1 MANRWDFQYSV
12 KKPPEGGVVEL
23 SKDELERHLLNRLEQ
38 QKDKPDEALADL
50 ARFYGDFGQIDK
62 ALSYWRQVLES
73 KTDMEAKAACV
84 LAMGATMEK
93 ANNYEAAVRFYK
105 EAFAL
110 EPVNTN
116 TWYWINNNL
125 GFSLN
130 TLGRFKEGEV
140 YCRQA
145 IQIDFNRPNGHKNLG
160 ISLDG
165 QGMFTEAARC
175 FINATRVNAADA
187 RSLKHLEDLVA
198 QHPQLEV
205 DLGEELEFCRKA
217 VGVAAKAV
225 AAAQPVV
232 HRGWKKRFFLWRMRF
247 RTWLARLGIRRKE

>member
-1 MANRWDFQYSV
+1 MAKTWDFQYAV
-12 KKPPEGGVVEL
+12 PKPPKDGVVAL
-23 SKDELERHLLNRLEQ
+23 SKEELERHLLNRLAQ
-38 QKDKPDEALADL
+38 QKEKPNEALADL

-62 ALSYWRQVLES
+62 ALSYWRQVLDR

-110 EPVNTN
+110 EPVNNN

-130 TLGRFKEGEV
+130 TLGRFKEGAE

-145 IQIDFNRPNGHKNLG
+145 ILIDFNRCNGHKNLG

-165 QGMFTEAARC
+165 QGLFTEAARC

-187 RSLKHLEDLVA
+187 RSLKHLEDLIA
-198 QHPQLEV
+198 RHPQLQV
-205 DLGEELEFCRKA
+205 DLGVELEFCRKA
-217 VGVAAKAV
+217 VAVAAKAV

-232 HRGWKKRFFLWRMRF
+232 HRGWKKHVFLWRIKLRG
-247 RTWLARLGIRRKE
+247 WLARVGMRRKD